1 MNVRLEGIVEV
12 LGGTHASTGV
22 MRTVSMNCV
31 LPFGL
36 LGFRQNS
43 QSLLVLCF
51 EVVLFKSDAVPPVV
65 GCPCVHFRRTCLAG
79 GLRYSSSIVSTF
91 YLRCSVVLLS
101 QSTHQVADVVGR
113 YGLFVNLK
121 FSILSEGFLNM
132 LELVGLFLG
141 RNLCRASV
149 GYGQDFDR
157 FCQRWFAIQ
166 WDTV

>member
-1 MNVRLEGIVEV
+1 MQY
-12 LGGTHASTGV
+12 H
-22 MRTVSMNCV
+22 
-31 LPFGL
+31 
-36 LGFRQNS
+36 
-43 QSLLVLCF
+43 QSLAVLVYISAGH
-51 EVVLFKSDAVPPVV
+51 VWQ
-65 GCPCVHFRRTCLAG
+65 G